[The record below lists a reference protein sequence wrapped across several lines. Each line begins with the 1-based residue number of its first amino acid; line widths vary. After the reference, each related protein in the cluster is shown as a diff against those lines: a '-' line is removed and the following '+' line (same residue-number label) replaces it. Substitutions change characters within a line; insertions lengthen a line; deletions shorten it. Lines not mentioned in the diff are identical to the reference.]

1 MGSVVLGVG
10 AFIYDKMQSASLE
23 TVRQQLTA
31 EKNRFQ
37 FDILDD
43 IRAIDNRLKS
53 AQALIDGHVSPSKLF
68 DILERSTQEDVQY
81 TAMAFVRRPSGDIS
95 VLLTGITTSFNSVAL
110 QAQRF
115 GEESTLRDGS
125 AIFTDL
131 NKESDGDVIFT
142 VTLDIPKEALVFEG
156 TLTEETTEEATD
168 AEFDVEADFSQTT
181 AEEEVVPEDNA
192 LIP

>member
-156 TLTEETTEEATD
+156 TLTEETTEEDTD